1 MDFDWS
7 PELRALR
14 ADAEE
19 VAGKA
24 IAAHGQHDDA
34 WINGYSREFARELG
48 RRGWIGMTWPTEH
61 GGGGRSALERF
72 VVTEALIE
80 LGAPIAAAWFA
91 DRQMGPTLIAYGNDD
106 QKRRFLP
113 GILAGETGWCIGMSE
128 PDAGSDLASLATRAD
143 RDGDEFV
150 INGQKIWT
158 SFGETA
164 DYCYLI
170 CRTSS
175 DGPKHAGISEVIVP
189 LDTPGITI
197 RPIEDMTTNRHF
209 CEVWYDNV
217 RVPVANLVGEEGGS
231 FKQTMR
237 QLEHERGGIDRLLS
251 NRAFYLDARER
262 ADRDDPRVRQELA
275 RSGDRLPTRAAAGA
289 AGDARPGPPVVLR
302 GHQDVLH
309 GARAAGGRLRG
320 SRLRSRRHALGAQRP
335 GGLLRAGVHDHGRH
349 LERAAQHH
357 RRAGA
362 EPPPRAE
369 LIRRRRRSATSA
381 GRSPA
386 SRGPVP
392 PATRPTRPGGP

>member
-34 WINGYSREFARELG
+34 WINGYSRDFARELG

-128 PDAGSDLASLATRAD
+128 PDAGSDLASLGTRAD

-175 DGPKHAGISEVIVP
+175 DGPKHAGISELIVP

-275 RSGDRLPTRAAAGA
+275 RLETGYRLGRLL
-289 AGDARPGPPVVLR
+289 VLR
-302 GHQDVLH
+302 ETLGQAPRSFSAATKTFCTEHEQRVADF
-309 GARAAGGRLRG
+309 GARAFGADATLWGRTARAVCYAPAYTIMGGTSNVLRNIIG
-320 SRLRSRRHALGAQRP
+320 
-335 GGLLRAGVHDHGRH
+335 
-349 LERAAQHH
+349 ERVLSLP
-357 RRAGA
+357 R
-362 EPPPRAE
+362 EP
-369 LIRRRRRSATSA
+369 S
-381 GRSPA
+381 
-386 SRGPVP
+386 
-392 PATRPTRPGGP
+392 